1 MQNMGIPQIRMELRK
16 RRTWAREKLV
26 IERLHSGAARN
37 AGLHGHRS
45 LAPA

>member
-1 MQNMGIPQIRMELRK
+1 MLNMGIPQIRMELRK

-26 IERLHSGAARN
+26 IERLRSGAAQN
-37 AGLHGHRS
+37 ASLHGHWS